1 MADQPPAAATPLPP
15 QGSFTVVVGNVRV
28 ANSSNNQGE
37 PSPSFWASV
46 DAVTGSGDS
55 AISSAALWWASTP
68 DTAARMNTP
77 VLTVQHQAVEDEDDD
92 PEPQQSFRYA
102 QPSKLFT
109 LTDAALIPQLC
120 ATVVRVSLYKGI
132 ARDKDVDV
140 LVKAV
145 DVPLRPLVVAI
156 QVDKTIAFSDD
167 VSVQVGVS
175 FDVAFAEYFK
185 GAKALSVVSLTI
197 RHLPQEWKLVAKEGE
212 DVVVL
217 AASPDTNPA
226 KYMATIALPGLGGIN
241 GAETMPSVTLALEG
255 KLEVDNSNRAA
266 DTEGATTESPANVDG
281 MWQVSLKPTDPTQLW
296 FLTKD
301 QANLCLEWIE
311 GQAKAAIAIQRIQPG
326 TDPWTASSS
335 LSLATA
341 LVPGTEMVCS
351 IAPLGQGVAPTRES
365 LEEALAKAT
374 TNDDK
379 KKAQAALN
387 DFDNVL
393 SRIAGQAASY
403 VSAGATCHVECVL
416 LPGPWIPVPPVPT
429 PPAMSLQELIPPRAP
444 LPPFPQRD
452 AQVSMHK
459 ELRKVVSMLMKE
471 YDKLFLQSTDDDRDD
486 DDEEDECPLSKED
499 RRQKLIFHLNAEGL
513 YFDFKEKLKKALV
526 AVIREK
532 FPTLGNAPSP
542 APPGTTALGA
552 LAPPQRQHKADF
564 YAQLYTYLMEEVHVV
579 MNGVFHGAEVHEAH
593 DESPDAIRTKLAT
606 MKLQAWE
613 REVNGQLKKATTSY
627 TDRVDLASKYER
639 DLPDLQAPV
648 WFEFALFYLRTQDL
662 TKAGEC
668 LRQCLAIDATHVG
681 AVQAYGALLCQNRE
695 FDAAEIV
702 LKNAL
707 LISPAPNATH
717 QARTHGLLG
726 LFYSIS
732 KADATGNLRLHELMQ
747 ATAITKCT
755 ATFSSPT
762 AECIAIAAYC
772 KDLGLFSLAHDAL
785 ALGDAVTK
793 PKTVLS
799 TAALATQKLV
809 RGAIELHVGNFVQ
822 GRQWCQDGLDVDPD
836 FADGWYV
843 HGLLASRQN
852 DLAVAL
858 SSYGQALGRI
868 DKLHDMYR
876 LPLFLQLGALYMHHQ
891 QWGPAKAIFLRAC
904 HETTVASAWLGVGVV
919 SVRQDDWEG
928 AEMALAEANILDRTN
943 ADVWGYLT
951 LVCLNATPPR
961 LKEAEQALEQALRY
975 GLENT
980 TLLRELSNGFVAQ
993 DKLEVAESLLR
1004 RSLLTGDSSITRKT
1018 LADVLAAQNCA
1029 STALE
1034 QYKKALEGCDAMS
1047 ERATLLNQCAN
1058 LLSTLGRLEEAKEY
1072 RDMARHQQE
1081 GADNEALMGRQVQQ
1095 RVEVES

>member
-1 MADQPPAAATPLPP
+1 MCYC
-15 QGSFTVVVGNVRV
+15 R
-28 ANSSNNQGE
+28 
-37 PSPSFWASV
+37 
-46 DAVTGSGDS
+46 
-55 AISSAALWWASTP
+55 
-68 DTAARMNTP
+68 
-77 VLTVQHQAVEDEDDD
+77 
-92 PEPQQSFRYA
+92 
-102 QPSKLFT
+102 
-109 LTDAALIPQLC
+109 
-120 ATVVRVSLYKGI
+120 I

-145 DVPLRPLVVAI
+145 DVPLRPLVVAF

-167 VSVQVGVS
+167 VGVQVGVS

-281 MWQVSLKPTDPTQLW
+281 MWYCYPFYVTTEPRPLCLLQ
-296 FLTKD
+296 D

-393 SRIAGQAASY
+393 SRIAGTRQAASY

-542 APPGTTALGA
+542 APPGTTVLGA
-552 LAPPQRQHKADF
+552 LAPPQRQHKTDF

-579 MNGVFHGAEVHEAH
+579 LNGVFHGAEVHEAH

-662 TKAGEC
+662 TKGKAGLIAGAVALTRRNGVAGEC

-785 ALGDAVTK
+785 ALGDAVMK

-891 QWGPAKAIFLRAC
+891 QWYVDGVDFPCVMATAPGVPRKLSSYARATKPQSRLR
-904 HETTVASAWLGVGVV
+904 VV

-951 LVCLNATPPR
+951 L
-961 LKEAEQALEQALRY
+961 
-975 GLENT
+975 NT

-1058 LLSTLGRLEEAKEY
+1058 LLNTLGRLEEAKEY

-1095 RVEVES
+1095 RVEIES